1 MVFVCSYSQSLAAIS
16 AARAELERLSVPH
29 RRPTDYLAEMLK
41 SDGHMKRTKDKLLL
55 EQERLAAVEVRKRQ
69 QEAEKFRKSAHAE
82 KLREK
87 AVAKRQDAETTKQW
101 RKHGV
106 APPEARREGGA
117 GGSGGT
123 RHVKGGDNGAG
134 RRGEGRGGVPSGA
147 TKRARKDE
155 KYGFGGVRKR
165 TYKENTSK
173 STKDLSSFSVAKMKR
188 GGGGGGKRPGK
199 SARAASRGRGRSS
212 GGR

>member
-29 RRPTDYLAEMLK
+29 CRPTDYLAEMLK

-117 GGSGGT
+117 GGS
-123 RHVKGGDNGAG
+123 A
-134 RRGEGRGGVPSGA
+134 
-147 TKRARKDE
+147 
-155 KYGFGGVRKR
+155 
-165 TYKENTSK
+165 
-173 STKDLSSFSVAKMKR
+173 R
-188 GGGGGGKRPGK
+188 GGGL
-199 SARAASRGRGRSS
+199 RGRGT
-212 GGR
+212 GGNTRK